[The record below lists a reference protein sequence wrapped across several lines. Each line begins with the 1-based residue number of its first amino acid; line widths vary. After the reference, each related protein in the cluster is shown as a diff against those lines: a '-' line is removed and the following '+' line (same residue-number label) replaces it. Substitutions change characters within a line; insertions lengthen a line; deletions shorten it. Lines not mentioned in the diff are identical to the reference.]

1 MDEEEHAPALPP
13 VEPMLVQ
20 AAEPP
25 AVVPIGGINPIDVV
39 AIIEAASAPEPALPP
54 LDVPPPPSTEVPLI
68 DRRVSFNE
76 ELVHFTYPRAEDKV
90 RLDHHRSPSP
100 SYTPAFPVK

>member
-20 AAEPP
+20 AAEAP
-25 AVVPIGGINPIDVV
+25 AVAPIGGINPIDVV
-39 AIIEAASAPEPALPP
+39 AIIKAASGPEPPLPS
-54 LDVPPPPSTEVPLI
+54 LDVPPPASTEVPLI
-68 DRRVSFNE
+68 DRRVSFNDK
-76 ELVHFTYPRAEDKV
+76 LVHFTYPRAEDKV

-100 SYTPAFPVK
+100 SHPCLS